1 MTNRL
6 SGLAKVDDDQR
17 VGTDATAGKG
27 NGVDGINEGAMRG
40 GEPKEQPWEG
50 LPEKTVDVPP
60 DGGYGWVCVA
70 CVATINGYVYLT
82 FLILIKDHW
91 DNAMDICFRS
101 NRFTHLAKY

>member
-6 SGLAKVDDDQR
+6 SGVVTVDDDQR
-17 VGTDATAGKG
+17 VGIDATTEKG
-27 NGVDGINEGAMRG
+27 SGVDGVDEGAMQDG
-40 GEPKEQPWEG
+40 DAKWEG